1 MKERIRIVFIAAVF
15 LTASFLISYILIDQL
30 QGVHLA
36 LLIFLVMIANWIIFG
51 SAVTLLLKK
60 YFNVYSGIKDIYS
73 KYQMNKILYEL
84 LKVLASVEETA
95 DIYSLILEAAT
106 RAIPKAKFGSI
117 IMNDMGK
124 MTFKAAVGFNMD
136 YLELIEMDLQDT
148 ALYRHTDGK
157 MDRPIIVSDILSED
171 AGQIDERVVDL
182 LSNSG
187 VSKVRSTMS
196 VPIIISNSVVG
207 SINLDSDEEK
217 AFNHNDI
224 ESLDIFALEVSKFVR
239 LHQIIDQNRT
249 MSRYDELT
257 GIFNRGYCS
266 RLIRELMQKESPF
279 ILVSADLNNLKTVND
294 LHGHDMGDLLIKSFV
309 NQVKLF
315 LPDDAIFA
323 RYGGD
328 EFVIVLPGS
337 SVVEATVIMEDISRF
352 FNQFTLR
359 EVDFPI
365 GISFCYGIVDF
376 PMESATY
383 DGVLKLADNRMYRQ
397 KRVYKESN
405 YGGLEYSSDHL

>member
-1 MKERIRIVFIAAVF
+1 MKERIRIVFLAAVF

-30 QGVHLA
+30 RGVHLA
-36 LLIFLVMIANWIIFG
+36 LLIFLVMMANWIIFG
-51 SAVTLLLKK
+51 SAVTVLLKR

-73 KYQMNKILYEL
+73 KYQMNKILYDL
-84 LKVLASVEETA
+84 LKVLASVEETE

-106 RAIPKAKFGSI
+106 KAIPKAKFGSI

-157 MDRPIIVSDILSED
+157 MDRPIIVSDILSEE

-187 VSKVRSTMS
+187 VSKVRSTIS

-239 LHQIIDQNRT
+239 LHQIIDLNRT

-266 RLIRELMQKESPF
+266 RLIRDLMQKESPF
-279 ILVSADLNNLKTVND
+279 ILVSADLNNLKTIND

-315 LPDDAIFA
+315 LPDDVIFA

-337 SVVEATVIMEDISRF
+337 SAVEATVIMEDISRF
-352 FNQFTLR
+352 FNQFTIR
-359 EVDFPI
+359 EVDFPL

-376 PMESATY
+376 PMESSTY

-405 YGGLEYSSDHL
+405 YGGLEYSGDHF